1 MVYDWRKGPPV
12 PGQPWTTEQ
21 VLRHEVSEIH
31 GKRIP
36 DDVGGVELN
45 RQLNGL
51 DSAALCISGGGI
63 RSATFALGMIQALAA
78 NPRKPDGD
86 PADPSRS
93 LLGRFNYLSTV
104 SGGGYIGSWLT
115 AWLGRRPF
123 PEVVRQLSGRPDG
136 PDVEPSPIEDLRRD
150 SNYLTPQ
157 VGIASVDTWAAGA
170 MVVRNLF
177 LIWGLVLTI
186 LGTLVLVLKLGF
198 SILATIPTSEAVYGN
213 LGLLVFILLT
223 GVGLVLLGQRFTL
236 VNYAGGPGS
245 ANQARFWSHGVAITL
260 LGALLWT
267 AWLATPLGQ
276 ILMLLPFWFLG
287 PAMGI
292 GGLVLF
298 TASYLLATF
307 TGLPLK
313 VHKGLTLAKWS
324 LAGVA
329 YGVFLAAGILLLG
342 GVEYRPLRFLLVAL
356 LGPGWMVAAQLT
368 AETVF
373 VALTSRASR
382 SDAEREWLARSAG
395 CYAFCGIVWTL
406 TATLVLLGSRL
417 TDELFHEAGQ
427 LWEMAT
433 AGGFVTTAALTLL
446 AGSSSKTPAQGA
458 PDSKI
463 GQALT
468 IIQSIGGP
476 VFFIILLVL
485 VSGLVDAVVL
495 GGSLLDL
502 LLGPSRDAREEAS
515 ALSVLIFGTSPPYTE
530 YRPTLKPLSVALLLT
545 AFAGWGVSRAVN
557 INRFSLHDL
566 YRNRLVRAYL
576 GATHRDRK
584 PNPFTGFDMADNPPI
599 WKIWPGRGGKGAGA
613 THKRL
618 YHVLNMTLNLVSTR
632 NLAWQQRKAM
642 SFVVTPRHAGAADLE
657 PVTDRQ
663 GQPLDY
669 HGAYR
674 PSDEYGGN
682 TGITL
687 GTAMAV
693 SGAAAN
699 PNMGYNS
706 SPSVTLLLALFNV
719 RLGWWLGNPG
729 PQGQGTWRHSGPKN
743 AATPWL
749 AEAFGLTTADR
760 PYVNLSDGGHFEN
773 LGLYE
778 MVRRRCRFIV
788 CSDAGFDPGFT
799 FADLGNAVRK
809 ISIDLGV
816 PIRFYGLELM
826 QPRPAGRAMLDNAPY
841 HAIGVIDYR
850 SADGEA
856 AKPGYILYIKPSY
869 HGTEGA
875 GIRAYAMSNPAFPH
889 DSTADQWFDE
899 AQFESYRSLGFEI
912 VDGLFHAATKALG
925 EQAGLDEIL
934 PYLADMARQKAGEH
948 DAVLDHTKPRGPA
961 AAEAGLPD

>member
-1 MVYDWRKGPPV
+1 MVDDWRMGPPI
-12 PGQPWTTEQ
+12 PGEPWTTEQ
-21 VLRHEVSEIH
+21 VLRQEAQEIH
-31 GKRIP
+31 GERIP

-45 RQLNGL
+45 RRLNGL

-63 RSATFALGMIQALAA
+63 RSATFALGMIQALAS

-86 PADPSRS
+86 PADPGAS

-104 SGGGYIGSWLT
+104 SGGGYIGSWLS
-115 AWLGRRPF
+115 AWLSRQPF
-123 PEVVRQLSGRPDG
+123 PEVARQLSGRPDG

-150 SNYLTPQ
+150 SNYLTPK
-157 VGIASVDTWAAGA
+157 VGIASADTWAAAA

-177 LIWGLVLTI
+177 LIWALVLSI
-186 LGTLVLVLKLGF
+186 LGTLVLALKLGF
-198 SILATIPTSEAVYGN
+198 SALALIPTSEVLYDSLTTLVGVLLASI
-213 LGLLVFILLT
+213 GLA
-223 GVGLVLLGQRFTL
+223 LLGQRFTL
-236 VNYAGGPGS
+236 VNYAGGPDS
-245 ANQARFWSHGVAITL
+245 AGQGRFKRYGLGLAL
-260 LGALLWT
+260 LGAVLWT

-276 ILMLLPFWFLG
+276 ILMYLPFWFLG
-287 PAMGI
+287 PALGI
-292 GGLVLF
+292 GGLLLF
-298 TASYLLATF
+298 TGSYLVAILTGMPKDVRSGRVLARWA
-307 TGLPLK
+307 
-313 VHKGLTLAKWS
+313 V
-324 LAGVA
+324 AGVA
-329 YGVFLAAGILLLG
+329 YGVFLALGIVLLDE
-342 GVEYRPLRFLLVAL
+342 VEYRPLRFLLVAL
-356 LGPGWMVAAQLT
+356 LGPGWLLAAQLT

-373 VALTSRASR
+373 VALTSHDPR

-395 CYAFCGIVWTL
+395 WYAAAGIGWTL

-427 LWEMAT
+427 AWELAT
-433 AGGFVTTAALTLL
+433 AGGFLSTALVALL
-446 AGSSSKTPAQGA
+446 AGGSSKTPAQGA
-458 PDSKI
+458 PDGKVA
-463 GQALT
+463 QALALV
-468 IIQSIGGP
+468 QSVGGP
-476 VFFIILLVL
+476 LFFAILLVL

-502 LLGPSRDAREEAS
+502 LLGPSRDVREPS
-515 ALSVLIFGTSPPYTE
+515 TALSVLLFGTSPPYTE
-530 YRPTLKPLSVALLLT
+530 YRPTLMPLGVA
-545 AFAGWGVSRAVN
+545 FIVAGLAAWLVSRNVN

-576 GATHRDRK
+576 GATNRK
-584 PNPFTGFDMADNPPI
+584 RRPNPFTGFDMDDNPPMHLT
-599 WKIWPGRGGKGAGA
+599 WPGKQAEESGDDTR
-613 THKRL
+613 RL
-618 YHVLNMTLNLVSTR
+618 FHVLNITLNLVSTR

-657 PVTDRQ
+657 PHLDRL

-674 PSDEYGGN
+674 PAAEYGGK

-706 SPSVTLLLALFNV
+706 SPSITLLLALFNV

-729 PQGQGTWRHSGPKN
+729 PQGRDTWKESGPRN

-773 LGLYE
+773 LALYE

-788 CSDAGFDPGFT
+788 CSDAGHDPEFT
-799 FADLGNAVRK
+799 YADLGNAVRK

-816 PIRFYGLELM
+816 PIRFYGLDRM
-826 QPRPAGRAMLDNAPY
+826 KPRPAGREVLRDVPY
-841 HAIGVIDYR
+841 HAIGVIDYET
-850 SADGEA
+850 ADGHG
-856 AKPGYILYIKPSY
+856 AKPGYILYLKPSF
-869 HGTEGA
+869 HGAEGA
-875 GIRAYAMSNPAFPH
+875 GIQAYALSNPAFPH

-912 VDGLFHAATKALG
+912 VDGLLSCARDALG
-925 EQAGLDEIL
+925 EKAGLDSIL
-934 PYLADMARQKAGEH
+934 PYLAQEARKAAGEPE
-948 DAVLDHTKPRGPA
+948 AALDHTLPRGPA
-961 AAEAGLPD
+961 SGDGA